1 MADVVAR
8 REHLDFTEITH
19 PSGSS
24 STTDDRMLRHDGF
37 EYGYLLEGELQVT
50 LDDPRAPSRRPRVH
64 GGPPESVC
72 AGQPGYETPADEGR

>member
-1 MADVVAR
+1 
-8 REHLDFTEITH
+8 
-19 PSGSS
+19 
-24 STTDDRMLRHDGF
+24 MLRHDGF

-64 GGPPESVC
+64 GGSPESVC